1 MGLTPGGYS
10 GNTAL
15 YQVDLEEELNSKDRQ
30 RIIRVCMHPENALTP
45 QIGKTY
51 SLWAKRI

>member
-45 QIGKTY
+45 QISKTY

>member
-10 GNTAL
+10 GNAAL
-15 YQVDLEEELNSKDRQ
+15 YQVDLEELNSEDRQ

-45 QIGKTY
+45 QISKTY
-51 SLWAKRI
+51 SL